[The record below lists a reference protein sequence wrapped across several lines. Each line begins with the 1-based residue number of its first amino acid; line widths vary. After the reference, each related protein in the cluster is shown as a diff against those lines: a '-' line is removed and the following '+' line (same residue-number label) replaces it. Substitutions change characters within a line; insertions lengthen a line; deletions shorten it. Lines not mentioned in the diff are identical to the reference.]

1 MFWGVTLIAYTFFI
15 GFLKIH
21 HLMQQFVSLL
31 QFLVSENKVNISH
44 ASSLT
49 CSENLTFIDN
59 K

>member
-15 GFLKIH
+15 GLD
-21 HLMQQFVSLL
+21 LMQQFVCLL

-49 CSENLTFIDN
+49 CSEHLTFIDN